1 MNKQNQSV
9 RRVAILGAG
18 YISKYHVNAVR
29 ALPGLTLAAVCDLN
43 RTKAEGLAGQFGIPK
58 VYSSL
63 ETMLAEEKLD
73 AVHVLLPP
81 EVHGAPIKRIL
92 DAGVDVLAEKPLA
105 ITSAECKE
113 LTEHAHKLGRKLG
126 VSHNFLFSPIYE
138 RFLADLKQGRF
149 GRLDQVDIVWNKE
162 LGQVKGG
169 PFSSWLFARPEN
181 VLFEVGPHAFAHLA
195 HIVGE
200 PDRLHVYPHDRVTL
214 PLGRE
219 FYRRWEIHGFKDA
232 TALRV
237 RFSFIDGFTQQYI
250 QVRGTSAAA
259 LVDFENNTYV
269 INEHTPLLLD
279 VDRYANVTR
288 AALTTVQQAST
299 TLGRFILSKMGLDKE
314 GAPFQQCIT
323 RVVRAYY
330 EGLDRGSFDER
341 VSPPLATAAVALAER
356 VTKEAK
362 LKVKPAEAVPDADAK
377 KAKNGNGKSSAPETV
392 LVLGGT
398 GFIGQAL
405 VQKLREAGYGVRL
418 LVRNPNTISPEIK
431 KLGVGLARGDM
442 MDTASVEAALPGIE
456 HVFHLARG
464 YGEIWDDYVR
474 TDVEPT
480 KRLAEVCLKHGVK
493 GFYYTSSIAIYYAGS
508 AKQVITEDTPPST
521 GVARANLYA
530 RAKIE
535 IEKDLFQL
543 HKERGLPAVIFR
555 PGIVL
560 GRGGNPLHGG
570 VAGWPYSSVSRLW
583 GDGNAQL
590 PIVLVDD
597 CAEAMVRALKVPGI
611 AGQSFNLVGDPLLT
625 AQEYLDE
632 LERCAGIHF
641 RRVPTSSVRY
651 FAEEIG
657 KYVIKTVGRDPH
669 RRLPSWENWDG
680 RTCKSRFDATRT
692 KQVLGWSPTQ
702 SRDEVVREGIKVPAE
717 QFLT

>member
-1 MNKQNQSV
+1 MNNSNQST

-29 ALPGLTLAAVCDLN
+29 ATEGLTLAAVCDLN
-43 RTKAEGLAGQFGIPK
+43 RTKAESLAGQFAIPK
-58 VYSSL
+58 VYSNL
-63 ETMLAEEKLD
+63 DTMLAEEKLD

-81 EVHGAPIKRIL
+81 EVHGPPIKRIL

-105 ITSAECKE
+105 ISSAECKE
-113 LTEHAHKLGRKLG
+113 LAEHANKLGRKLG
-126 VSHNFLFSPIYE
+126 VSHNFLFSSIYE
-138 RFLADLKQGRF
+138 SFAADLKAGRF

-162 LGQVKGG
+162 LGQLKGG
-169 PFSSWLFARPEN
+169 PFGSWLFARPEN

-195 HIVGE
+195 HIVGD
-200 PDRLHVYPHDRVTL
+200 PDRLHVTPYDRVAL

-219 FYRRWEIHGFKDA
+219 FYRRWEIYGFKD
-232 TALRV
+232 TTSVRL
-237 RFSFIDGFTQQYI
+237 RFSFIDGFTTQYI
-250 QVRGTSAAA
+250 HVRGTSAAA
-259 LVDFENNTYV
+259 TVDFENNTYV
-269 INEHTPLLLD
+269 LQEHTPLLLD

-288 AALTTVQQAST
+288 AAATSVQQASS
-299 TLGRFILSKMGLDKE
+299 TLGRFILNKMGLDKE

-330 EGLDRGSFDER
+330 DGVARGSFDPR
-341 VSPPLATAAVALAER
+341 VSPTLATAAVALAER

-362 LKVKPAEAVPDADAK
+362 LKSTKPAEAAAESEGK
-377 KAKNGNGKSSAPETV
+377 KAKNGKSSVPETV

-442 MDTASVEAALPGIE
+442 MDTASVEAALGGIQ
-456 HVFHLARG
+456 HVYHLARG

-493 GFYYTSSIAIYYAGS
+493 GFYYTSSIAIYYAGDP
-508 AKQVITEDTPPST
+508 KQVITEDTPASS

-530 RAKIE
+530 RAKVQ
-535 IEKDLFQL
+535 IEKDLLQL
-543 HKERGLPAVIFR
+543 HKERGLPVVIFR

-560 GRGGNPLHGG
+560 GRGGHPLHGG

-597 CAEAMVRALKVPGI
+597 CAEAMVRALKVPNI
-611 AGQSFNLVGDPLLT
+611 AGQSFNLVGDPVLT

-632 LERCAGIHF
+632 LEHAAGIHF

-651 FAEEIG
+651 FAEEVG

-680 RTCKSRFDATRT
+680 RTCKSRFDASRT
-692 KQVLGWSPTQ
+692 KQVLGWQPTAD
-702 SRDEVVREGIKVPAE
+702 RNEIVREGIKVPAE